1 MNSLFLGDS
10 KALELPTC
18 IPVSTVGDVIT
29 LTVNAKQDK
38 VKNWKLFYLCNQAKV
53 LLCDWSIFLSVTHSS
68 FNGLLS
74 TSSNVSK

>member
-29 LTVNAKQDK
+29 LTVTAKQDK
-38 VKNWKLFYLCNQAKV
+38 VKN
-53 LLCDWSIFLSVTHSS
+53 
-68 FNGLLS
+68 
-74 TSSNVSK
+74 